1 MINEFSKE
9 SDFENKLNKI
19 FDNLSYLSEYV
30 KKKEDKN
37 KKNFD
42 ELKSFFSNKIEQIE
56 NRLNIL
62 EKNDKSFTKK
72 RSKSNF
78 IISNESRKAESN
90 KILKETEEQKQKH
103 SVSNE
108 KIIKRGKYKNKNLKD
123 EFKKIFNM
131 F

>member
-1 MINEFSKE
+1 M
-9 SDFENKLNKI
+9 KI
-19 FDNLSYLSEYV
+19 
-30 KKKEDKN
+30 

-42 ELKSFFSNKIEQIE
+42 ELKSLFSNKINQIE

-62 EKNDKSFTKK
+62 EKNDKSFTQKWA
-72 RSKSNF
+72 KSNS
-78 IISNESRKAESN
+78 IISKESRKAESSE
-90 KILKETEEQKQKH
+90 ILKGTENEKQKN